1 MLLSSITLSF
11 ISIIICIV
19 LVFTVEKY
27 KKAIMAERVKHNELK
42 FEHKRLETNL
52 HHVSNHRDTLNDIIK
67 DKEAIILVKK
77 KIIEG
82 LEADVKYTE
91 NLASLYFKKYLESLR
106 LKKGYKI
113 ITPIQDIIVE
123 CHSGKSPKEIY
134 ELYKHSE
141 VSNIIGQDPQQ
152 QFIVCGYNSNSIILG
167 STDFNGMRSLP
178 DGFVGSK
185 IRYLSYSFLITST
198 PTSQNEQ
205 N

>member
-1 MLLSSITLSF
+1 MLLSLIILSLVLL
-11 ISIIICIV
+11 IICVV
-19 LVFTVEKY
+19 LVSILVKLKDTLKT
-27 KKAIMAERVKHNELK
+27 ERVKNKKLTSNYNQSES
-42 FEHKRLETNL
+42 NL
-52 HHVSNHRDTLNDIIK
+52 SIFIKHRDKLNDIIK
-67 DKEAIILVKK
+67 DKEDIILVKK

-106 LKKGYKI
+106 IKKGYKLV
-113 ITPIQDIIVE
+113 TPVQDIIVE

-152 QFIVCGYNSNSIILG
+152 KLIVCGYNETSIILG

-178 DGFVGSK
+178 NGFVGSK
-185 IRYLSYSFLITST
+185 TRYLSYSFLITST
-198 PTSQNEQ
+198 SESQNEQ

>member
-1 MLLSSITLSF
+1 MLLSSIILSF
-11 ISIIICIV
+11 ILIIICIV

-27 KKAIMAERVKHNELK
+27 KKAIMAEKVKHNELE
-42 FEHKRLETNL
+42 FEHKRLENNL
-52 HHVSNHRDTLNDIIK
+52 NHVSNHRDRLNDILK
-67 DKEAIILVKK
+67 NKESIILNNN

-82 LEADVKYTE
+82 LVADVKYTE

-152 QFIVCGYNSNSIILG
+152 QIIVCGYNSSSIILG

-198 PTSQNEQ
+198 PKSQNKQ

>member
-11 ISIIICIV
+11 ILIIICII

-27 KKAIMAERVKHNELK
+27 KKAIMAETEKYKALQ
-42 FEHKRLETNL
+42 FEHKRSESNL

-113 ITPIQDIIVE
+113 VTPVQDIIVE

-198 PTSQNEQ
+198 PASQNEQ

>member
-1 MLLSSITLSF
+1 MLLSLIILSLVLLV
-11 ISIIICIV
+11 ICVV
-19 LVFTVEKY
+19 LVSIVIKLKGTLTT
-27 KKAIMAERVKHNELK
+27 ERAKHKELTSNYNQS
-42 FEHKRLETNL
+42 ESNL
-52 HHVSNHRDTLNDIIK
+52 SNVIKHRDKLNDVIK
-67 DKEAIILVKK
+67 DKEDIILVKK

-113 ITPIQDIIVE
+113 VTPVQDIVVE
-123 CHSGKSPKEIY
+123 CYSGKSPKEIY

-152 QFIVCGYNSNSIILG
+152 KLIVCGYNETSIILG

-178 DGFVGSK
+178 NGFVGSK
-185 IRYLSYSFLITST
+185 TRYLSYSFLFTST
-198 PTSQNEQ
+198 PESQNEQ

>member
-11 ISIIICIV
+11 ILIIICIV
-19 LVFTVEKY
+19 LLFTVEKY

-113 ITPIQDIIVE
+113 VTPVQDIIVE

-152 QFIVCGYNSNSIILG
+152 QIIVCGYNSSSIILG

-198 PTSQNEQ
+198 PASQNEQ

>member
-1 MLLSSITLSF
+1 MLPSLIILSLIMLV
-11 ISIIICIV
+11 ICFV
-19 LVFTVEKY
+19 LVSIVIKLKDTLTT
-27 KKAIMAERVKHNELK
+27 ERVKHKELTSNYNQS
-42 FEHKRLETNL
+42 ESNL
-52 HHVSNHRDTLNDIIK
+52 SNVIKHRDELNDIIK
-67 DKEAIILVKK
+67 DKEDIILVKK
-77 KIIEG
+77 NIIEG

-113 ITPIQDIIVE
+113 VTPVQDIIVE

-152 QFIVCGYNSNSIILG
+152 KLIICGYNETSIILG

-178 DGFVGSK
+178 NGFVGSK

-198 PTSQNEQ
+198 PESQNEQ

>member
-1 MLLSSITLSF
+1 MLLSLIILSL
-11 ISIIICIV
+11 ILIIICVI
-19 LVFTVEKY
+19 LVSILVKLNDTL
-27 KKAIMAERVKHNELK
+27 MTERVKHKELTFNYNQSESNLNNVLK
-42 FEHKRLETNL
+42 HRETLEG
-52 HHVSNHRDTLNDIIK
+52 IIK
-67 DKEAIILVKK
+67 DKEDIILNNN

-141 VSNIIGQDPQQ
+141 VSNIIGHNPQQ
-152 QFIVCGYNSNSIILG
+152 QIIVCGYNSSSIILG